1 MVIAK
6 ELSENKIL
14 AGLPLQERDLILPSC
29 ELVRLN
35 LGDHIDEAGQPIQFL
50 HFPLISAI
58 SITSIQDFTHM
69 VEVTITGK
77 EGCSGSSVVLGDD
90 RSLCTAIVQI
100 PGTAIRLQTSAL
112 LKQLPRLRYLRSA
125 LSRHTFLLMRNAVIS
140 VGCSTY
146 HAVPQRLARWLKAH
160 WHRTGIES
168 FPFSVQFLS
177 AQVGAERH
185 VVGEVLEEFQNLGIV
200 KNGHNKVMITDQ
212 DALAKQACECYE
224 LAKKATEEY
233 TVALTDIVRTH
244 ERS

>member
-1 MVIAK
+1 MVTEEMPK
-6 ELSENKIL
+6 NKIL
-14 AGLPLQERDLILPSC
+14 AGLPIQERNLILPSC

-35 LGDHIDEAGQPIQFL
+35 LGDHIDEAGKPINFL

-58 SITSIQDFTHM
+58 SITSIRDLTHM

-90 RSLCTAIVQI
+90 RSLCTAMVQI
-100 PGTAIRLQTSAL
+100 PGTAIRVQTSTL
-112 LKQLPRLRYLRSA
+112 LEHLPRLRYLRSA
-125 LSRHTFLLMRNAVIS
+125 LSRHTFLLMRNAIIS

-146 HAVPQRLARWLKAH
+146 HTVPQRLARWLKAH

-177 AQVGAERH
+177 AQVGAEPH
-185 VVGEVLEEFQNLGIV
+185 IVNEVLEQFQRLGIV
-200 KNGHNKVMITDQ
+200 KNGHNSVTISDQ

-233 TVALTDIVRTH
+233 MVALTEIVRTH
-244 ERS
+244 ESP